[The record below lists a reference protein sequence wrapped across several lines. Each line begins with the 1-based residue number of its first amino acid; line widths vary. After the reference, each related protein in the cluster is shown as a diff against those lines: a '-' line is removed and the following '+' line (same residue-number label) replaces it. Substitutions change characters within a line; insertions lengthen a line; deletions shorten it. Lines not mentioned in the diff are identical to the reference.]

1 MQQAQHR
8 LDLTSSLTQAGASC
22 GAKIDC
28 LSEFGAGAGGGALR
42 HSSENIFNRVLL
54 ALPRAARDEV
64 LRQCDHVELASGR
77 VIYAGGAAV
86 EYAYFVNGGLVSL
99 VKVMEDGRSV
109 EIAAVGSEGLL
120 GLFAAYGFDH
130 ALVNHIVQVP
140 ATALRISREALQNA
154 MAKHDTL
161 RRVLTRYLLL
171 VAEQL
176 AQVSACN
183 RLHSLEQRCC
193 HWLLVADDNAFA
205 DQFQLTHE
213 FLASLLGAQR
223 SSLLTTANGLQ
234 KRGLIHYS
242 HGRISILDR
251 AGLEQAACECYRAR
265 RSQIDQ
271 VFGVGKLPGVRA
283 RKTLI

>member
-1 MQQAQHR
+1 M
-8 LDLTSSLTQAGASC
+8 LD
-22 GAKIDC
+22 
-28 LSEFGAGAGGGALR
+28 
-42 HSSENIFNRVLL
+42 
-54 ALPRAARDEV
+54 
-64 LRQCDHVELASGR
+64 QCDHVELASGQ
-77 VIYAGGAAV
+77 VLYAAADAV

-109 EIAAVGSEGLL
+109 EIAAVGTEGLL
-120 GLFAAYGFDH
+120 GLFAAYGFDR
-130 ALVNHIVQVP
+130 AFLDFIVQVP
-140 ATALRISREALQNA
+140 AAALRISRKTLQNA
-154 MAKHDTL
+154 MLKHGAL
-161 RRVLTRYLLL
+161 RRVMTQYLVL

-193 HWLLVADDNAFA
+193 HWLLVAHDNAFS

-213 FLASLLGAQR
+213 NLASLLGAQR
-223 SSLLTTANGLQ
+223 SSVSATANRLQ

-251 AGLEQAACECYRAR
+251 AALERAACECYRTR

-271 VFGVGKLPGVRA
+271 AFGAGKAPAERSSE
-283 RKTLI
+283 TPM